1 MVDII
6 FLCRRTN
13 SRYISYAFSNGIDLL
28 CIHWMPPILP
38 LVAELRS
45 MTFTAMAAFAGVVFA
60 AFAMLR
66 KRKIKNGRRMS
77 FNSQIM
83 VHGSFPP
90 EANVATP
97 VINIVMMFK
106 KCPDLEKVK
115 NHYIGLASFERFRA
129 IPLFDNGAWIFQKV
143 DFDIGNHVQSSMAE
157 NEAHMKSM
165 IDEIIAQPL
174 RMDIPYWTV
183 HRIETRDGLSC
194 VLTRIHHVIAD
205 GISLVAAVSKVFCDE
220 NNEPLKTEMPI
231 NLSSKVKLS
240 LIQKIWKVLK
250 SVAQVF
256 YVGVSPFDSDIKYT
270 SPNKKTL
277 KMTTR
282 KTLYFPSVKLAF
294 IKELKQKAGVT
305 VNDILLAATTGAVRK
320 YSEMRGDDFSGSK
333 QYHNRALVPLAFF
346 RPIKDLEDPARAMS
360 NKFAFLSVDLPMN
373 SPSAVDRVMEC
384 NKNMSELKTS
394 PIAFVTLWIQSNLL
408 SYLPVALQ
416 RQIGFD
422 LFSRHT
428 MVFSN
433 VPGPN
438 KPITLAGEKVVNM
451 QVVFPNLLPQ
461 VILVSYAGSVFNC
474 MVIDDKLIENPQKLC
489 EYYLEDLR
497 EVAKKYNVDY
507 SSEAMLSDRTPGNE
521 FDMISAD

>member
-1 MVDII
+1 
-6 FLCRRTN
+6 
-13 SRYISYAFSNGIDLL
+13 
-28 CIHWMPPILP
+28 
-38 LVAELRS
+38 
-45 MTFTAMAAFAGVVFA
+45 
-60 AFAMLR
+60 
-66 KRKIKNGRRMS
+66 
-77 FNSQIM
+77 
-83 VHGSFPP
+83 
-90 EANVATP
+90 
-97 VINIVMMFK
+97 
-106 KCPDLEKVK
+106 
-115 NHYIGLASFERFRA
+115 
-129 IPLFDNGAWIFQKV
+129 
-143 DFDIGNHVQSSMAE
+143 
-157 NEAHMKSM
+157 
-165 IDEIIAQPL
+165 
-174 RMDIPYWTV
+174 
-183 HRIETRDGLSC
+183 
-194 VLTRIHHVIAD
+194 
-205 GISLVAAVSKVFCDE
+205 
-220 NNEPLKTEMPI
+220 
-231 NLSSKVKLS
+231 
-240 LIQKIWKVLK
+240 
-250 SVAQVF
+250 
-256 YVGVSPFDSDIKYT
+256 
-270 SPNKKTL
+270 
-277 KMTTR
+277 
-282 KTLYFPSVKLAF
+282 
-294 IKELKQKAGVT
+294 